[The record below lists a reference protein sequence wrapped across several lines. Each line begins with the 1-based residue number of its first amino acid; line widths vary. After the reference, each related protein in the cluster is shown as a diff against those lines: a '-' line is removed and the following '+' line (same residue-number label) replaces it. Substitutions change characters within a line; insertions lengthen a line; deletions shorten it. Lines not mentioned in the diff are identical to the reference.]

1 MLRRYGYRIYPFL
14 IGVGASF
21 GLIAFYLAIM
31 TLTAD
36 WYYAGIQF
44 EEYRGW
50 IIALSLGLGVQSTLF
65 TLLRRGL
72 KGAEKKTARSTLAA
86 SGGVSTGSMVVCCLH
101 HLTDVVPFLGF
112 PVLAVTLQRYQ
123 TLFFSIGVLS
133 NLFGISM
140 MLRMMAKHDM
150 VRLKINFN
158 FLKHPFRVLLSKGG
172 LKNA

>member
-1 MLRRYGYRIYPFL
+1 MFRRYGYKIYPFS
-14 IGVGASF
+14 IGAGAF
-21 GLIAFYLAIM
+21 LGLIAFYFGIM

-44 EEYRGW
+44 EEYRWW

-112 PVLAVTLQRYQ
+112 PILAVTLQRYQ
-123 TLFFSIGVLS
+123 TFFFLIGVVS
-133 NLFGISM
+133 SLFGISM
-140 MLRMMAKHDM
+140 MLRMMANHEM

-158 FLKHPFRVLLSKGG
+158 FLKHPFRALWSKGG
-172 LKNA
+172 LKNV

>member
-1 MLRRYGYRIYPFL
+1 MFRRYGYKIYPFL
-14 IGVGASF
+14 IGAGASL
-21 GLIAFYLAIM
+21 GLIAFYFGIM

-36 WYYAGIQF
+36 WFYARIQF
-44 EEYRGW
+44 EEYRWW

-112 PVLAVTLQRYQ
+112 PILAVTLQRYQ
-123 TLFFSIGVLS
+123 TFFFLIGVLS

-140 MLRMMAKHDM
+140 MVRMMAKHEM
-150 VRLKINFN
+150 VRLKINFG
-158 FLKHPFRVLLSKGG
+158 FLKHQFRVL
-172 LKNA
+172 

>member
-1 MLRRYGYRIYPFL
+1 MFKRYGHKIYPFL
-14 IGVGASF
+14 IGAGASL
-21 GLIAFYLAIM
+21 GLIALYLGIM

-50 IIALSLGLGVQSTLF
+50 IIALSLGLGIQSTLF

-72 KGAEKKTARSTLAA
+72 KGGEKKTARSTLAA
-86 SGGVSTGSMVVCCLH
+86 SGGISTGSMIVCCLH

-112 PVLAVTLQRYQ
+112 PILAVTLQRYQ
-123 TLFFSIGVLS
+123 TLFLLIGVLS
-133 NLFGISM
+133 SLFGISM
-140 MLRMMAKHDM
+140 MLRMMKKHGM
-150 VRLKINFN
+150 VRLKINFK
-158 FLKHPFRVLLSKGG
+158 FIEHPFRTLLNKGG

>member
-1 MLRRYGYRIYPFL
+1 MFRRFSYKIFPYLVGT
-14 IGVGASF
+14 GASL
-21 GLIAFYLAIM
+21 GLIAFYLGIM
-31 TLTAD
+31 TLTVD

-44 EEYRGW
+44 EEYRLW
-50 IIALSLGLGVQSTLF
+50 IIALSLGLGIQSTLF

-86 SGGVSTGSMVVCCLH
+86 SGGISTGSMIVCCLH
-101 HLTDVVPFLGF
+101 HLTDVVPFLGL
-112 PVLAVTLQRYQ
+112 PILAVTLQRYQ
-123 TLFFSIGVLS
+123 TFFLLIGVLS

-140 MLRMMAKHDM
+140 MLRIMAKHEM

-158 FLKHPFRVLLSKGG
+158 FLKHPLRALSNKGG

>member
-1 MLRRYGYRIYPFL
+1 MFTRYGYKIYPFL
-14 IGVGASF
+14 IGAGASL
-21 GLIAFYLAIM
+21 GLIAFYLGIM

-44 EEYRGW
+44 EEYRWW

-86 SGGVSTGSMVVCCLH
+86 SGGISTGSMVVCCLH

-112 PVLAVTLQRYQ
+112 PILAVTLQRYQ
-123 TLFFSIGVLS
+123 TFFFLIGVLS

-140 MLRMMAKHDM
+140 MLRMMAKHEM
-150 VRLKINFN
+150 IQVKISFD
-158 FLKHPFRVLLSKGG
+158 FLKHPFRALFNKGG
-172 LKNA
+172 LRNV

>member
-1 MLRRYGYRIYPFL
+1 MFRRYRYKIHPFL
-14 IGVGASF
+14 IGVGASL
-21 GLIAFYLAIM
+21 GLIAFYLGIM
-31 TLTAD
+31 TLTVD

-44 EEYRGW
+44 EEYQWW
-50 IIALSLGLGVQSTLF
+50 IIGLSLGLGIQSTLF

-112 PVLAVTLQRYQ
+112 PILAVTLQRYQ
-123 TLFFSIGVLS
+123 TFFFSIGVLS

-140 MLRMMAKHDM
+140 MLRMMNKHGM
-150 VRLKINFN
+150 IRVEFNFN
-158 FLKHPFRVLLSKGG
+158 FLIHPFRTLLRKGG

>member
-1 MLRRYGYRIYPFL
+1 MFRRCGTKIYPFL
-14 IGVGASF
+14 IGAGASL
-21 GLIAFYLAIM
+21 GLIAFYLGIM

-44 EEYRGW
+44 AENRWW
-50 IIALSLGLGVQSTLF
+50 IIVLSLGLGIQSTLF

-101 HLTDVVPFLGF
+101 HLTDLVPFLGF
-112 PVLAVTLQRYQ
+112 PILAVTLQRYQ
-123 TLFFSIGVLS
+123 TFFFLIGVLS

-140 MLRMMAKHDM
+140 MLRMMTKHGM
-150 VRLKINFN
+150 VRLKINFK
-158 FLKHPFRVLLSKGG
+158 FLERQFRVLLNKGG